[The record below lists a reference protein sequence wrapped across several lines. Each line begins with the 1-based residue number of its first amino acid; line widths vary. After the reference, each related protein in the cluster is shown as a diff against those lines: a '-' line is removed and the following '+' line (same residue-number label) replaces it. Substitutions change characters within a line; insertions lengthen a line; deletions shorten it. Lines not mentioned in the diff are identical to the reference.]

1 MKNIMPTIPTATE
14 LAIKYA
20 KREQLPLCQYL
31 LMSFSTKPRSCGAVG
46 LRPFQ
51 TA

>member
-20 KREQLPLCQYL
+20 KREQLRIIIDKAWIFTPIVTTKRCQ
-31 LMSFSTKPRSCGAVG
+31 S
-46 LRPFQ
+46 
-51 TA
+51 